1 MEEVASEIN
10 TCLPVDFKMQR
21 IYSGLS
27 GWVHMWSQR
36 PLIVDEGE
44 RKDERARGKQQGK
57 GDFRSCGIRQLL
69 EAGKDKIPPLE
80 PPESPARPSIL
91 AWWNSGLQISK
102 SLNSCPLKLRHWWR
116 FVTAGTEISYK
127 IWAAFI
133 TVWNLSWSV
142 SLIESN
148 PHTTKQLMRSFSVTT
163 HSEMV
168 IPLVTFVTPD

>member
-1 MEEVASEIN
+1 
-10 TCLPVDFKMQR
+10 MQS

-44 RKDERARGKQQGK
+44 RKDEQGQRKATGKRRSSQDGARS
-57 GDFRSCGIRQLL
+57 RGIRQLL

-80 PPESPARPSIL
+80 PPESPAHPSIL

-102 SLNSCPLKLRHWWR
+102 SLNSCPLRLQHWWR

-148 PHTTKQLMRSFSVTT
+148 PHTTKQVMRSFSVTT

-168 IPLVTFVTPD
+168 IPLFTFVTPD